1 MDHPNGSKRV
11 KEIFLAS
18 IEIRLGLEIMVI
30 FCWTSFEY
38 FYHGLN
44 TFGSSTEQVVVSGQ
58 LHILRTESNIRVPG
72 HDWVLGLPLL
82 HLKYFLQLVG
92 SGSSSPSW
100 VHPCPLVTEIKT
112 IITTKS
118 YVILT
123 HDQIIHQFV
132 VAIYQ

>member
-1 MDHPNGSKRV
+1 MDHPNGSNRV

-18 IEIRLGLEIMVI
+18 IEIRLG
-30 FCWTSFEY
+30 FENYGY
-38 FYHGLN
+38 FSLDILRLFFHGLN

-58 LHILRTESNIRVPG
+58 LQILRTESKIRVPG

-100 VHPCPLVTEIKT
+100 VHPCPLVTEIKND
-112 IITTKS
+112 
-118 YVILT
+118 YYN
-123 HDQIIHQFV
+123 QIICYV
-132 VAIYQ
+132 DT